1 MGKGLKKS
9 RGFSSGAV
17 ALTLSMLVSKII
29 GAVYRIPLTNI
40 LGAEGMGMYQL
51 IFPVYALMLTLS
63 SGAMPVAVS
72 RLVAEQNSIENKCGI
87 YSAAKIILFVLGLA
101 GFLFLIS
108 FASVFSYLQGNPQ
121 IKYGYYVIA
130 PAVLVVSAI
139 AGLRGYFQG
148 NLNMYPTSV
157 SHITEQT
164 FKLIL
169 GLTFSVIFLKYGIIY
184 AVCGA
189 LIGITFSEIITFAV
203 LYVIFLI
210 KRKGIKVNSLESLK
224 ANGKKIIKVASPVL
238 LGGLVFPLAQF
249 IDSFLIV
256 NLLVFTGNTSS
267 KATMLYGLLT
277 GPVSSL
283 INLPVVLSLTIAVVV
298 LPSVTKLR
306 INHDI
311 DGLKKFSEFSLKIS
325 LFATVPFAVFFFFF
339 SQAIIGLLY
348 PSFAEEEISICA
360 KLLSISSL
368 NIIFLSQIQIYTS
381 VFQALDRLYEPVKI
395 TVFGAVLKFILNI
408 ILIFFFGIEGAAF
421 ASLTGYFATLSLFIF
436 NYRRLTGKKT
446 VRFVFIK
453 IFIVSLLSVLT
464 AFAVYFFMNK
474 NTVAFFVAGF
484 VAVILYFITVTASNL
499 FDDAELSGL
508 KGGKIILSIAKKL
521 KLRR

>member
-1 MGKGLKKS
+1 MGKGLINKKS
-9 RGFSSGAV
+9 FSSGAV
-17 ALTLSMLVSKII
+17 ALTFSMLISKII

-51 IFPVYALMLTLS
+51 VFPVYALLLTLS

-72 RLVAEQNSIENKCGI
+72 RLVAEQNSIEDKCRI
-87 YSAAKIILFVLGLA
+87 YSAAKIILFILGLA

-108 FASVFSYLQGNPQ
+108 FASVFAYLQGNPQ

-148 NLNMYPTSV
+148 NLNMYPTSL

-169 GLTFSVIFLKYGIIY
+169 GLAFSIVFSKFGLIY

-189 LIGITFSEIITFAV
+189 LVGITFSEIITFAV

-210 KRKGIKVNSLESLK
+210 KRKGIKVNSFESLK

-238 LGGLVFPLAQF
+238 LGGLVFPLSQF

-267 KATMLYGLLT
+267 QATTLYGLLT

-311 DGLKKFSEFSLKIS
+311 DGLKKFGEFSLKIS

-348 PSFAEEEISICA
+348 PSFVEEEISICA
-360 KLLSISSL
+360 KLLSVSAL
-368 NIIFLSQIQIYTS
+368 NIIFFSQIQIYTS
-381 VFQALDRLYEPVKI
+381 MFQALDRLYEPVKI

-408 ILIFFFGIEGAAF
+408 ILILFFGISGAAF
-421 ASLTGYFATLSLFIF
+421 SSVISYFITLALFIF
-436 NYRRLTGKKT
+436 DYRRLTGKKT

-453 IFIVSLLSVLT
+453 IFTLSLLSVLA
-464 AFAVYFFMNK
+464 AFLVYFFMNK
-474 NTVAFFVAGF
+474 NTFAFFVAGF
-484 VAVILYFITVTASNL
+484 IAVIIYFIAVTASNL
-499 FDDAELSGL
+499 FDDEELTRI